1 MAMLKT
7 KKVLKKK
14 KRKKMYNIIKTKK
27 IWFSISMVLIV
38 ATIIIAIIWGFN
50 LGIDFTGGS
59 LLQVKY
65 EEERPSTE
73 EIQGQ
78 LAEVPDLGNVNV
90 QTTGDD
96 GFILKMGFISNE
108 KRQEVMDHLQGAEEE
123 SFESIGP
130 VIGEELKRKSWVAI
144 LLVLIGIVGYLSWAF
159 RGVSKGP
166 VPSWWYG
173 VAALGALA
181 HDVIITLGI
190 FIIIGHF
197 FGVELNIMFITA
209 ILTVLGY
216 SVNDTIVVFD
226 RIREGLKTSTK
237 DTFEGVVNEAINHTI
252 TRSLNT
258 SLTTLFVLTALFLF
272 GGETIKYFILAL
284 MVGIITGTYSSI
296 FIASPLLLW
305 GQKILKR

>member
-1 MAMLKT
+1 
-7 KKVLKKK
+7 
-14 KRKKMYNIIKTKK
+14 MYNIIKHRK
-27 IWFSISMVLIV
+27 IWFSISMVLITV
-38 ATIIIAIIWGFN
+38 TIIAVIIFGFN

-65 EEERPSTE
+65 EGERPSTQEINTQLE
-73 EIQGQ
+73 EI
-78 LAEVPDLGNVNV
+78 PDLGPVNV
-90 QTTGDD
+90 QTTGGD
-96 GFILKMGFISNE
+96 GYILKMGFISNE
-108 KRQEVMDHLQGAEEE
+108 QRQEVLNHLIGAQEE

-144 LLVLIGIVGYLSWAF
+144 LLVLIGIVAYLSWAF

-173 VAALGALA
+173 IAALGALA
-181 HDVIITLGI
+181 HDVIITLGV
-190 FIIIGHF
+190 FLIIGHF

-237 DTFEGVVNEAINHTI
+237 DTFVEVVNEAINHTI

-272 GGETIKYFILAL
+272 GGETIKYFVLAL
-284 MVGIITGTYSSI
+284 MIGIITGTYSSI

>member
-1 MAMLKT
+1 
-7 KKVLKKK
+7 
-14 KRKKMYNIIKTKK
+14 MYNIIKHRK
-27 IWFSISMVLIV
+27 IWFSISMALITI
-38 ATIIIAIIWGFN
+38 TIIAAIAYGFN

-59 LLQVKY
+59 LLQIKY
-65 EEERPSTE
+65 EGERPSTE
-73 EIQGQ
+73 EINTQ
-78 LAEVPDLGNVNV
+78 LSEVPDLGEVNV

-108 KRQEVMDHLQGAEEE
+108 QRQEVLDQLTGATEE

-144 LLVLIGIVGYLSWAF
+144 LLVLIGIVLYLSWAF

-173 VAALGALA
+173 ISALGALA
-181 HDVIITLGI
+181 HDVIITLGV
-190 FIIIGHF
+190 FLIIGHF

-237 DTFEGVVNEAINHTI
+237 DTFVEVVNEAVNHTI

-258 SLTTLFVLTALFLF
+258 SLTTLFVLAALFLF
-272 GGETIKYFILAL
+272 GGETIKYFVLAL
-284 MVGIITGTYSSI
+284 MIGIITGTYSSI

-305 GQKILKR
+305 GHKILKR

>member
-1 MAMLKT
+1 
-7 KKVLKKK
+7 
-14 KRKKMYNIIKTKK
+14 MYNIIKHRK
-27 IWFSISMVLIV
+27 IWFSISMALITI
-38 ATIIIAIIWGFN
+38 TIIAAIAYGFN

-59 LLQVKY
+59 LLQIKY
-65 EEERPSTE
+65 EGERPSTE
-73 EIQGQ
+73 EINTQ
-78 LAEVPDLGNVNV
+78 LSEVPDLGEVNV

-108 KRQEVMDHLQGAEEE
+108 QRQEVLYQLTGATEE

-144 LLVLIGIVGYLSWAF
+144 LLVLIGIVLYLSWAF

-173 VAALGALA
+173 ISALGALA
-181 HDVIITLGI
+181 HDVIITLGV
-190 FIIIGHF
+190 FLIIGHF

-237 DTFEGVVNEAINHTI
+237 DTFVEVVNEAVNHTI

-258 SLTTLFVLTALFLF
+258 SLTTLFVLAALFLF
-272 GGETIKYFILAL
+272 GGETIKYFVLAL
-284 MVGIITGTYSSI
+284 MIGIITGTYSSI

-305 GQKILKR
+305 GHKILKR

>member
-1 MAMLKT
+1 
-7 KKVLKKK
+7 
-14 KRKKMYNIIKTKK
+14 MYNIIKTRK
-27 IWFSISMVLIV
+27 IWFSISMALIAVTLV
-38 ATIIIAIIWGFN
+38 AAIMYGFN

-59 LLQVKY
+59 LLYVEY
-65 EEERPSTE
+65 PDGRPSVE
-73 EIQGQ
+73 EVEEQ
-78 LAEVPDLGNVNV
+78 ASSVPDLGEANI
-90 QTTGDD
+90 QTTGDN
-96 GFILKMGFISNE
+96 GIILKMGFISNE
-108 KRQEVMDHLQGAEEE
+108 QRQEVMEALPGAEEQ

-130 VIGEELKRKSWVAI
+130 VIGEELKRKSWIAI

-166 VPSWWYG
+166 VPSWMYG

-181 HDVIITLGI
+181 HDVIITLGV
-190 FIIIGHF
+190 FLIIGHF

-226 RIREGLKTSTK
+226 RIREGLKTSHQ
-237 DTFEGVVNEAINHTI
+237 DTFEGVVNEAVNHTI

-258 SLTTLFVLTALFLF
+258 SLTTLFVLAALFLF
-272 GGETIKYFILAL
+272 GGETIKYFVLAL

-305 GQKILKR
+305 GAKVLKR

>member
-1 MAMLKT
+1 
-7 KKVLKKK
+7 
-14 KRKKMYNIIKTKK
+14 MYNIIKTRK
-27 IWFSISMVLIV
+27 IWFSISMVLIS
-38 ATIIIAIIWGFN
+38 ATVVLAIIFGFN

-59 LLQVKY
+59 LLYVEY
-65 EEERPSTE
+65 PEERPSQIEVE
-73 EIQGQ
+73 EE
-78 LAEVPDLGNVNV
+78 LASVPNLGEVNI
-90 QTTGDD
+90 QTTGDS

-108 KRQEVMDHLQGAEEE
+108 QRQEVLDALPGAVEE
-123 SFESIGP
+123 SYESIGP
-130 VIGEELKRKSWVAI
+130 VIGEELKRKSWIAI

-166 VPSWWYG
+166 VPSWMYG

-181 HDVIITLGI
+181 HDVIITLGV
-190 FIIIGHF
+190 FLIIGHF
-197 FGVELNIMFITA
+197 LGVELNIMFITA

-226 RIREGLKTSTK
+226 RIREGLKTSSQ
-237 DTFEGVVNEAINHTI
+237 DTFKGVVNEAINHTI

-272 GGETIKYFILAL
+272 GGETIKYFVLAL

-305 GQKILKR
+305 GAKVFKR

>member
-1 MAMLKT
+1 MA
-7 KKVLKKK
+7 
-14 KRKKMYNIIKTKK
+14 
-27 IWFSISMVLIV
+27 LIA
-38 ATIIIAIIWGFN
+38 ATIISAIIYGFN

-59 LLQVKY
+59 LLYVEYPDGRPASDEVK
-65 EEERPSTE
+65 S
-73 EIQGQ
+73 G
-78 LAEVPDLGNVNV
+78 LAALPGLGDVNV
-90 QTTGDD
+90 QTAGD
-96 GFILKMGFISNE
+96 GGYVLKMGFISNDQ
-108 KRQEVMDHLQGAEEE
+108 RQEVLDSLPGAEEQ

-130 VIGEELKRKSWVAI
+130 VIGEELKRKSWIAI

-159 RGVSKGP
+159 RGVSRGP
-166 VPSWWYG
+166 VPSWMYG

-190 FIIIGHF
+190 FLVIGHF
-197 FGVELNIMFITA
+197 MGVELNIMFITA

-226 RIREGLKTSTK
+226 RIREGLKTSRQ
-237 DTFEGVVNEAINHTI
+237 DTFEGVVNEAINRTI

-258 SLTTLFVLTALFLF
+258 SLTTLFVLMALFLF
-272 GGETIKYFILAL
+272 GGETIRYFVLAL

-305 GQKILKR
+305 GSKVLKR